1 MGQINSYQNEEELKN
16 TSKNKNILNQQ
27 SSESNKYI
35 LFIFIKIVINRNSFD
50 YLSIIG
56 RGGFGKVWKVCHK
69 QTRILYAMKEM
80 NKSKIIDKKSD
91 KSVKSERDLLS
102 KLNHPFI
109 INMHFSFQD
118 SDNLYLVMD
127 LLTGGDLRYHI
138 CKTRYFTEEQ
148 SKFFISCILLGL
160 EYCHYYHIIHRDIKP
175 ENLILD
181 SKGYVHITDFGIAKI
196 QTTNN
201 NKETSGTPG
210 YMSPEVLCGQ
220 NHTTVVDYF
229 ALGVM
234 GYEFMMGIRPYLGTN
249 RKEIKEK
256 VMAKQAIIHR
266 KDIKK
271 GWGIEAADFINRMLQ
286 RKPGKRLGA
295 HGITEVKNHIWFKN
309 YNWNDLYNKK
319 LIAPFIPSNEDN
331 FDYKYCN
338 NVEKQGLK
346 TKERYAEIVISDN
359 YKTIFN
365 SYLYFNRNDLKNK
378 KDENGDKYYIYPN
391 IHEKMYISLNP
402 HQRNK
407 SVATDFSN
415 YRKFSNKNRFNING
429 GEINNDLL
437 INHGR
442 AFSSIGIAQNKAFLE
457 ANNYL
462 NYHKKKKLAIGNNNK
477 FIVETNKN
485 KKNGLIKIKLNTN
498 TNIINTIKTNNT
510 NTNNN
515 IFNKT
520 NFTNNNNNTNNTNS
534 NKKNKLRIFMHVN
547 HNRSKNKSTIN
558 GIGIVPLKEKEN
570 YNYNSIR
577 TDKNYYINE
586 KK

>member
-256 VMAKQAIIHR
+256 VMAKQAVIHR

-271 GWGIEAADFINRMLQ
+271 GWGVEAADFINRMLQ

-378 KDENGDKYYIYPN
+378 KDEKGDKYYIYPN

-515 IFNKT
+515 VFNKT
-520 NFTNNNNNTNNTNS
+520 NFTNNNTNNTNS

>member
-1 MGQINSYQNEEELKN
+1 
-16 TSKNKNILNQQ
+16 
-27 SSESNKYI
+27 
-35 LFIFIKIVINRNSFD
+35 
-50 YLSIIG
+50 
-56 RGGFGKVWKVCHK
+56 
-69 QTRILYAMKEM
+69 MKEM
-80 NKSKIIDKKSD
+80 NKAKIIDKKSD

-138 CKTRYFTEEQ
+138 CKKRYFTEEQ
-148 SKFFISCILLGL
+148 SKFFISCIILGL
-160 EYCHYYHIIHRDIKP
+160 EYCHYYNIIHRDIKP

-196 QTTNN
+196 QVSNN
-201 NKETSGTPG
+201 HKETSGTPG

-220 NHTTVVDYF
+220 NHTISVDYF
-229 ALGVM
+229 AVGVM
-234 GYEFMMGIRPYLGTN
+234 GYEFMMGVRPYLGAN

-256 VMAKQAIIHR
+256 VMAKQAMIHR
-266 KDIKK
+266 KDIKN
-271 GWGIEAADFINRMLQ
+271 GWGLEAGDFINKLLQ

-295 HGITEVKNHIWFKN
+295 HGISEVKNHIWFKN

-378 KDENGDKYYIYPN
+378 KEENGNNNIYPN
-391 IHEKMYISLNP
+391 IHEKMYIALNP
-402 HQRNK
+402 HTRNR
-407 SVATDFSN
+407 SVVTDFSN

-429 GEINNDLL
+429 GENEILV
-437 INHGR
+437 NHGR
-442 AFSSIGIAQNKAFLE
+442 AFSLMGVGPNKAFLE
-457 ANNYL
+457 ANKYL
-462 NYHKKKKLAIGNNNK
+462 NYHKNKKIAIATNNK
-477 FIVETNKN
+477 FVLDPNKN
-485 KKNGLIKIKLNTN
+485 IKNIFIKKKLNTN
-498 TNIINTIKTNNT
+498 INTNTNTNKNIINTKINNINNYTNKTNVTNNT
-510 NTNNN
+510 NTNKN
-515 IFNKT
+515 IKT
-520 NFTNNNNNTNNTNS
+520 TTNLNGNI
-534 NKKNKLRIFMHVN
+534 KKNKLKIFMHIN
-547 HNRSKNKSTIN
+547 HDRNKNKSTIN
-558 GIGIVPLKEKEN
+558 GISLISTKEKEKDKEN
-570 YNYNSIR
+570 YNYNNIH
-577 TDKNYYINE
+577 TDKNYYTSE

>member
-1 MGQINSYQNEEELKN
+1 MNRYSFE
-16 TSKNKNILNQQ
+16 
-27 SSESNKYI
+27 YI
-35 LFIFIKIVINRNSFD
+35 
-50 YLSIIG
+50 SIIG

-69 QTRILYAMKEM
+69 QTKKLYAMKEM
-80 NKSKIIDKKSD
+80 NKAKIIDKKSE

-118 SDNLYLVMD
+118 TDNLYLVMD

-138 CKTRYFTEEQ
+138 CKKRYFTEEQ
-148 SKFFISCILLGL
+148 AKFFISCIILGL
-160 EYCHYYHIIHRDIKP
+160 EYCHYYNIIHRDIKP

-196 QTTNN
+196 QTSNN
-201 NKETSGTPG
+201 HKETSGTPG

-220 NHTTVVDYF
+220 NHTISVDYF
-229 ALGVM
+229 AIGVM
-234 GYEFMMGIRPYLGTN
+234 GYEFMMGVRPYLGTN

-256 VMAKQAIIHR
+256 IMAKQVVIHR
-266 KDIKK
+266 KDIKN
-271 GWGIEAADFINRMLQ
+271 GWGVEAADFINRLLQ

-295 HGITEVKNHIWFKN
+295 HGATEVKNHIWFKN

-346 TKERYAEIVISDN
+346 TKERYAEIAISDN

-378 KDENGDKYYIYPN
+378 KEENDNNNIYSN

-402 HQRNK
+402 HTRNR
-407 SVATDFSN
+407 SVVTDFSN
-415 YRKFSNKNRFNING
+415 YRKFSNKNRFNMNEG
-429 GEINNDLL
+429 VLNNDLL

-442 AFSSIGIAQNKAFLE
+442 AFSSMGIGPNKAFIE
-457 ANNYL
+457 ANKYINS
-462 NYHKKKKLAIGNNNK
+462 HKIKKISIGNNNK
-477 FIVETNKN
+477 FIIGNN
-485 KKNGLIKIKLNTN
+485 KKNSYIKKKLNTN
-498 TNIINTIKTNNT
+498 INTNITNNT
-510 NTNNN
+510 KTTNSTSITKTTNINTNYN
-515 IFNKT
+515 I
-520 NFTNNNNNTNNTNS
+520 S
-534 NKKNKLRIFMHVN
+534 NKKNKMKIFMHI
-547 HNRSKNKSTIN
+547 HHDRSKTKSTLN
-558 GIGIVPLKEKEN
+558 GIGIGIGSNKDKDKEN
-570 YNYNSIR
+570 YNYNSIH
-577 TDKNYYINE
+577 TDKNFFSVQ

>member
-1 MGQINSYQNEEELKN
+1 
-16 TSKNKNILNQQ
+16 
-27 SSESNKYI
+27 
-35 LFIFIKIVINRNSFD
+35 
-50 YLSIIG
+50 
-56 RGGFGKVWKVCHK
+56 
-69 QTRILYAMKEM
+69 MKEM

-256 VMAKQAIIHR
+256 VMAKQAVIHR

-271 GWGIEAADFINRMLQ
+271 GWGVEAADFINRMLQ

-477 FIVETNKN
+477 FIVQTNKN

-498 TNIINTIKTNNT
+498 ANIINTIKTNNT

-515 IFNKT
+515 VFNKT

>member
-1 MGQINSYQNEEELKN
+1 M
-16 TSKNKNILNQQ
+16 
-27 SSESNKYI
+27 
-35 LFIFIKIVINRNSFD
+35 NRNSFD

-69 QTRILYAMKEM
+69 QTKTLYAMKEM
-80 NKSKIIDKKSD
+80 SKCKIIDKKSD

-138 CKTRYFTEEQ
+138 CKKRYFTEEQ
-148 SKFFISCILLGL
+148 SKFFISCIILGL

-196 QTTNN
+196 QVANN
-201 NKETSGTPG
+201 HKETSGTPG

-220 NHTTVVDYF
+220 NHTISVDYF
-229 ALGVM
+229 AVGVM
-234 GYEFMMGIRPYLGTN
+234 GYEFMMGVRPYLGAN

-256 VMAKQAIIHR
+256 VMAKQAMIHR
-266 KDIKK
+266 KDIKN
-271 GWGIEAADFINRMLQ
+271 GWGSEAGDFINKLVQ

-295 HGITEVKNHIWFKN
+295 HGISEVKNHIWFKN

-378 KDENGDKYYIYPN
+378 KEENGNNNIYPN
-391 IHEKMYISLNP
+391 IHEKMYIALNP
-402 HQRNK
+402 HTRNR
-407 SVATDFSN
+407 SVVTDFSN

-429 GEINNDLL
+429 GENEILV
-437 INHGR
+437 NHGR
-442 AFSSIGIAQNKAFLE
+442 AFSLMGVGPNKAFLE
-457 ANNYL
+457 ANKYL
-462 NYHKKKKLAIGNNNK
+462 NYHKNKKIAIATNNK
-477 FIVETNKN
+477 FVLDPNKN
-485 KKNGLIKIKLNTN
+485 IKNIFIKKKLNTN
-498 TNIINTIKTNNT
+498 INTNTNTNKNIINMKMNNINNYTNKTNVTNNT
-510 NTNNN
+510 NTNKN
-515 IFNKT
+515 IKT
-520 NFTNNNNNTNNTNS
+520 TTNLNGNI
-534 NKKNKLRIFMHVN
+534 KKNKLKIFMHIN
-547 HNRSKNKSTIN
+547 HDRNKNKSTIN
-558 GIGIVPLKEKEN
+558 GISLISTKEKEKDKEN
-570 YNYNSIR
+570 YNYNNIH
-577 TDKNYYINE
+577 TDKNYYTSE